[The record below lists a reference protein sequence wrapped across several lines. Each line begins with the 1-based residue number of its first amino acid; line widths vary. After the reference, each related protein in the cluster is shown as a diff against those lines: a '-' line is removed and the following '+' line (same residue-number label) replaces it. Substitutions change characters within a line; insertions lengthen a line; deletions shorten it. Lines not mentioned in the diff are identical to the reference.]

1 MSDASNPHIN
11 VLVVD
16 NKKLGNN
23 VHYACST
30 RNTHILRM
38 TDDES
43 FTENVNG
50 FFYGICFG
58 DHVRLQ
64 CLCVL
69 QGGVCDSSWKIVVF
83 SFLFTTCR
91 LYKADTKRNCF
102 AEETSLVVGKAISGW
117 CEIQWFSQRE
127 VDLLRHFEHDVDE
140 KWLTTLQHKKVRTRR
155 ISGSA
160 PQ

>member
-69 QGGVCDSSWKIVVF
+69 QCGTYFKVAFVTAHEKLF
-83 SFLFTTCR
+83 FFPFFLR
-91 LYKADTKRNCF
+91 
-102 AEETSLVVGKAISGW
+102 LVV
-117 CEIQWFSQRE
+117 CTRQIQSATASQ
-127 VDLLRHFEHDVDE
+127 
-140 KWLTTLQHKKVRTRR
+140 KRR
-155 ISGSA
+155 
-160 PQ
+160 